1 MENSHVLI
9 DSASD
14 ELAVS
19 ALIARIFFRSSP
31 PVECLRFISG
41 EALLTNVFSIIF
53 CCFLLLTLWCFLT
66 LGLIMLDAQG
76 LICSA
81 VASFAKPLIHLVSEF
96 DLQTAD
102 KEIMLIDELHLFGDF
117 VLGVFDL

>member
-1 MENSHVLI
+1 M
-9 DSASD
+9 
-14 ELAVS
+14 
-19 ALIARIFFRSSP
+19 
-31 PVECLRFISG
+31 
-41 EALLTNVFSIIF
+41 LTDVFSIIF

-66 LGLIMLDAQG
+66 VGLIMLDAQG

-81 VASFAKPLIHLVSEF
+81 VTSFAKPLIHLVSEF
-96 DLQTAD
+96 DLQTAY